1 MAERLYQAQI
11 LLEPA
16 QHRAL
21 KEIARR
27 EDRSISEVAREA
39 IRLGLKAFTQDQNAQ
54 ALALDNLREL
64 RKVIRERSGVYRGNL
79 VSEIR
84 EDRTRQIGLFDE
96 ESE

>member
-1 MAERLYQAQI
+1 MAERLYRAQI

-21 KEIARR
+21 KDIAHR

-39 IRLGLKAFTQDQNAQ
+39 IRLGLKAIAQDQQAQ
-54 ALALDNLREL
+54 AIALDNLREL
-64 RKVIRERSGVYRGNL
+64 RTVIRERSGIYGGDL
-79 VSEIR
+79 ILEIR
-84 EDRTRQIGLFDE
+84 EERVRQIGLFDE